1 MTAPLPLPL
10 EAAPDPPVTPD
21 PPAVPAD
28 PIDLAPQAPDWWAA
42 RLLDAIVAA
51 DASEDGEPILAAAGN
66 AATAALLL
74 LQHRAAGD
82 GDPARS
88 PAQLREVYAI
98 CADQT
103 AIVRELLRELAT
115 LQAAPATIP
124 AAPRVTQ
131 PVPPSRRRR
140 WRRRRL
146 RLVSSSR

>member
-1 MTAPLPLPL
+1 MVAPLPLD
-10 EAAPDPPVTPD
+10 AAPDPPVTPD
-21 PPAVPAD
+21 PLAASANPN
-28 PIDLAPQAPDWWAA
+28 DLAPQAPDWWAA

-51 DASEDGEPILAAAGN
+51 DTSDDGEPILAAAGN

-124 AAPRVTQ
+124 AVPQVTQ
-131 PVPPSRRRR
+131 PAPPSRRRR
-140 WRRRRL
+140 RRRRL